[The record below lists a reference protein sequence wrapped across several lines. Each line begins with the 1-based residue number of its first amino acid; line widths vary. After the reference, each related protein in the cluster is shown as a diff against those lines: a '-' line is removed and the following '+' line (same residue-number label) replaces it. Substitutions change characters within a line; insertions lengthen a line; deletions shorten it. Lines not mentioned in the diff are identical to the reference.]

1 MTEAWIQ
8 TPRMRSDT
16 QKKAFLSDLVNKSK
30 TIGIQNTVDIM
41 LPCLI
46 NAFNSDSCIHPD
58 VYENHAHLLFNN
70 LTELIHFLAKKSQ
83 KNKKKDKEPKQKTSK
98 KRASKEIY
106 EPVSQLDSKVGDN
119 WEVASGNSS
128 DTDESEFD
136 FSDLSLSNID
146 PNYGLNAITS
156 VLLP

>member
-1 MTEAWIQ
+1 
-8 TPRMRSDT
+8 MRSDT

-58 VYENHAHLLFNN
+58 VYETHAHLLFNN

-83 KNKKKDKEPKQKTSK
+83 KNKKKDKETKPKTSK
-98 KRASKEIY
+98 KRADKEIY
-106 EPVSQLDSKVGDN
+106 EPASQPDSKAGDN
-119 WEVASGNSS
+119 WEVASNNSS
-128 DTDESEFD
+128 DTDESDFD